1 MALFN
6 FSTIPKIR
14 PQPFKVWISSSNTHM
29 QWCTHTHTHTGCP
42 SRSFATPVHW
52 LFRVENNTK
61 QQSFTIYILQVSHHS
76 TGMTI
81 KLNLH
86 CMYWTHHTRIL
97 CLTERKGSVFSISP
111 NCVCWLLQFYWTA
124 VLCTAYLE
132 HNVDAKE
139 RPTGNKRKHGSIS
152 ARHSVRFLPRIL

>member
-1 MALFN
+1 MTLN
-6 FSTIPKIR
+6 
-14 PQPFKVWISSSNTHM
+14 FKVKEKQPCSIFRLFQRSDHSLLKYEFQVQTHT
-29 QWCTHTHTHTGCP
+29 CTHSGCP
-42 SRSFATPVHW
+42 SRSFAKPVHW
-52 LFRVENNTK
+52 LFWVENNTK
-61 QQSFTIYILQVSHHS
+61 QQTFTIYRLQVSHHG
-76 TGMTI
+76 TGMII

-86 CMYWTHHTRIL
+86 RMYHTRLL

-111 NCVCWLLQFYWTA
+111 KCVGWLLQFYWTA

-139 RPTGNKRKHGSIS
+139 CPTGNKRKHGSIF